1 MSPHD
6 TTFGDVHRSS
16 GDEDDGNT
24 GTNTIT
30 ESASELMEYV
40 NLDSD
45 GENDEGTGWDID
57 ELAGECEADFGIDE
71 DGPQQPELLLD
82 VSLLEAVGG
91 VGQIKSNA
99 VPKELLKTMAKT
111 GWAPLTKQTPYE
123 YLIQPYEPHPP
134 TAVLTDYMM
143 VNAARRLEL

>member
-1 MSPHD
+1 
-6 TTFGDVHRSS
+6 
-16 GDEDDGNT
+16 
-24 GTNTIT
+24 
-30 ESASELMEYV
+30 MEYV
-40 NLDSD
+40 TLDSD

-82 VSLLEAVGG
+82 ASLLEAIGG

-123 YLIQPYEPHPP
+123 YLIQPALEAAATPSGAVFYFMQP
-134 TAVLTDYMM
+134 TLWEDI
-143 VNAARRLEL
+143 AAGSTNNFVEKLDKRV